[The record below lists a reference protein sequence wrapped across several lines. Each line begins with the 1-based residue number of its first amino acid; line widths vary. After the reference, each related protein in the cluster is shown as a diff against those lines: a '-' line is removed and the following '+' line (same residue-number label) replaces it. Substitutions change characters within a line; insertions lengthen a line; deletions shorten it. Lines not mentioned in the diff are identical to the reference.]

1 MYDCLYTGPVFGQ
14 NIVEILLHITALAGD
29 IGKAFLMVAVTPED
43 RILRFLWLDDID
55 KKHPK
60 IQILQFTRVIFG
72 VSSSPFR
79 NC

>member
-1 MYDCLYTGPVFGQ
+1 MFGQ

-29 IGKAFLMVAVTPED
+29 IEKAFLMVAVTPED